1 MTYPAFKAALA
12 HVAPVFLN
20 KDATVEKACSLIR
33 EAARNGAQI
42 IVFPETDIQ
51 GARAIAER

>member
-42 IVFPETDIQ
+42 IVFPET
-51 GARAIAER
+51 